1 MNWNGPIV
9 HTGGGSAFITFASA
23 LFPPELSPSFI
34 YVCITAT
41 VTTMVFASAAMT
53 IAVPVGL
60 VLGIIASGKIVENH
74 SPLKSYII
82 ISTRLLLGA
91 MRSIHELVW
100 AVLFVVAV
108 GLSPLAAIISLAIPY
123 AGILGRI
130 YSELI
135 QDVPDQPVQ
144 TLRSAGA
151 SPIKLLMYGY
161 IPLALPDLLSY
172 TFYRFECAIRASAIL
187 SFIGIQGIGYQIQLS
202 LHDLLFDQVWTLL
215 IFLVALIVLVDL
227 WSTNLRRKLM
237 E

>member
-1 MNWNGPIV
+1 MK
-9 HTGGGSAFITFASA
+9 
-23 LFPPELSPSFI
+23 
-34 YVCITAT
+34 T
-41 VTTMVFASAAMT
+41 VVFASAAMT
-53 IAVPVGL
+53 IAVPLGL
-60 VLGIIASGKIVENH
+60 VLGIVASGQIVENN
-74 SPLKSYII
+74 SPSRYYII
-82 ISTRLLLGA
+82 ITTRLLLGG

-100 AVLFVVAV
+100 AVLFVAAI

-135 QDVPDQPVQ
+135 QDVPNEPIE

-151 SPIKLLMYGY
+151 SPVKLLMYGY

-187 SFIGIQGIGYQIQLS
+187 SFIGIQGIGYEIQLS

-215 IFLVALIVLVDL
+215 IFLVVLIVLVDL
-227 WSTNLRRKLM
+227 WSTNLRRRLM
-237 E
+237 D

>member
-1 MNWNGPIV
+1 
-9 HTGGGSAFITFASA
+9 
-23 LFPPELSPSFI
+23 
-34 YVCITAT
+34 
-41 VTTMVFASAAMT
+41 MT

-60 VLGIIASGKIVENH
+60 ILGIIASGKIVDNH
-74 SPLKSYII
+74 SLFRAYII
-82 ISTRLLLGA
+82 IGSRLLLGA

-100 AVLFVVAV
+100 AVLFVAAI
-108 GLSPLAAIISLAIPY
+108 GLSPMAAIISLAIPY

-135 QDVPDQPVQ
+135 QDAPDQTVE

-151 SPIKLLMYGY
+151 SPITSLMYGY
-161 IPLALPDLLSY
+161 IPLSLPDILSY

-215 IFLVALIVLVDL
+215 FFLVALIVLVDL
-227 WSTNLRRKLM
+227 WSTHLRRKLI

>member
-1 MNWNGPIV
+1 
-9 HTGGGSAFITFASA
+9 
-23 LFPPELSPSFI
+23 
-34 YVCITAT
+34 
-41 VTTMVFASAAMT
+41 MVFASAAMT
-53 IAVPVGL
+53 IAVPLGL
-60 VLGIIASGKIVENH
+60 VLGIIASGQIVENN
-74 SPLKSYII
+74 SPSKYYII
-82 ISTRLLLGA
+82 IITRLLLGA

-100 AVLFVVAV
+100 AVLFVAAV

-135 QDVPDQPVQ
+135 QDVPNEPIE

-151 SPIKLLMYGY
+151 SPVKLLMYGY
-161 IPLALPDLLSY
+161 IPLALTDLLSY

-215 IFLVALIVLVDL
+215 IFLIVLIVLVDL

>member
-1 MNWNGPIV
+1 MK
-9 HTGGGSAFITFASA
+9 
-23 LFPPELSPSFI
+23 
-34 YVCITAT
+34 T
-41 VTTMVFASAAMT
+41 VVFASAAMT
-53 IAVPVGL
+53 IAVPLGL
-60 VLGIIASGKIVENH
+60 VLGIIASGQIVENN
-74 SPLKSYII
+74 SPSKYYII
-82 ISTRLLLGA
+82 IITRLLLGA

-100 AVLFVVAV
+100 AVLFVAAV

-135 QDVPDQPVQ
+135 QDVPNEPIE

-151 SPIKLLMYGY
+151 SPVKLLMYGY
-161 IPLALPDLLSY
+161 IPLALTDLLSY

-215 IFLVALIVLVDL
+215 IFLIVLIVLVDL

>member
-1 MNWNGPIV
+1 MK
-9 HTGGGSAFITFASA
+9 
-23 LFPPELSPSFI
+23 
-34 YVCITAT
+34 T
-41 VTTMVFASAAMT
+41 VVFASAAMT
-53 IAVPVGL
+53 IAVPLGL
-60 VLGIIASGKIVENH
+60 VLGIVASGQIVENN
-74 SPLKSYII
+74 SPSRYYII
-82 ISTRLLLGA
+82 IITRLLLGA

-100 AVLFVVAV
+100 AVLFVAAI

-135 QDVPDQPVQ
+135 QDVPNEPIE

-151 SPIKLLMYGY
+151 SPVKLLMYGY
-161 IPLALPDLLSY
+161 VPLALPDLLSY

-215 IFLVALIVLVDL
+215 IFLVVLIVLVDL
-227 WSTNLRRKLM
+227 WSTNLRRRLM
-237 E
+237 D